1 MRSRSYQNQFLLE
14 LEHDHV
20 DEDLQSHLIDLY
32 FTWQNSWTPIVDE
45 DLFRQSEPV
54 HGRYSSPLLLNCI
67 LAAGSRFSDRTEVRS
82 DPQDPS
88 SAGRFF
94 LEKAEILLHYDLK
107 WPRLTTIQALSI
119 LVSVYVVCEDSI
131 DHANLNNRS
140 SLGQWCRICCMV
152 APRYGYTYCV
162 RLGSQFRCDIPP
174 RVSPHI
180 Q

>member
-1 MRSRSYQNQFLLE
+1 MLPKKCTVNDPDEQHTSPISTTDDQASVRSRSCQNQFLLE

-20 DEDLQSHLIDLY
+20 DENLQSHLIDLY
-32 FTWQNSWTPIVDE
+32 FTWQNPWTPIVDE
-45 DLFRQSEPV
+45 DLFRQSKPV

-82 DPQDPS
+82 DPQDPT

-119 LVSVYVVCEDSI
+119 LVGVYVVCEDSI
-131 DHANLNNRS
+131 NHARLRITI
-140 SLGQWCRICCMV
+140 SL
-152 APRYGYTYCV
+152 
-162 RLGSQFRCDIPP
+162 
-174 RVSPHI
+174 
-180 Q
+180 